1 MRVSWLTR
9 AEMHDRHLDAC
20 RVRVVYKQ
28 VKSRF
33 SEGLNKH
40 TDIKETIK
48 VFVQLIESLTWVRTV
63 KSVMIIF
70 TQFPSSKSRLQHM
83 CCGSK
88 NNGKS
93 TVSGKENY
101 ILFCLWCELLLS
113 VLIFKNVFQFSST
126 NST

>member
-63 KSVMIIF
+63 TSVMIIF
-70 TQFPSSKSRLQHM
+70 TQFPSSKVV
-83 CCGSK
+83 CNTCAVVVK
-88 NNGKS
+88 I
-93 TVSGKENY
+93 TVNQQSQVRKTIYCFAFGVNCY
-101 ILFCLWCELLLS
+101 
-113 VLIFKNVFQFSST
+113 
-126 NST
+126 

>member
-20 RVRVVYKQ
+20 LVRVVYKQ

-48 VFVQLIESLTWVRTV
+48 VFSSLQRKSITLCCQQHQELLDNSRPNYLIRYSPDVGIGCIL
-63 KSVMIIF
+63 
-70 TQFPSSKSRLQHM
+70 SSIVFENYK
-83 CCGSK
+83 K
-88 NNGKS
+88 D
-93 TVSGKENY
+93 GKEQY
-101 ILFCLWCELLLS
+101 GCHLKISKPTWCMIS
-113 VLIFKNVFQFSST
+113 VASALE
-126 NST
+126 